1 MGRRMPVVRSWSSVN
16 RWQGLC
22 FQVEDEWSS
31 TRKKVVAHQTTG
43 HLKFTDMFLAKSWN
57 QMHEHARYRH
67 GPRRN
72 NWHSFFVRAQTG
84 QGVEVLSVCFF
95 NCMMAPKARVALTL
109 VLDPENNTNTQLLL
123 LFSRAASPQA
133 IMLPMYKTTVPV
145 TSEQMIR
152 FDPVVFLKPFSSQ
165 PGSIW

>member
-1 MGRRMPVVRSWSSVN
+1 
-16 RWQGLC
+16 
-22 FQVEDEWSS
+22 
-31 TRKKVVAHQTTG
+31 
-43 HLKFTDMFLAKSWN
+43 
-57 QMHEHARYRH
+57 MHEHARYRH

-123 LFSRAASPQA
+123 PFPRAGLAST
-133 IMLPMYKTTVPV
+133 LKGVLL
-145 TSEQMIR
+145 R
-152 FDPVVFLKPFSSQ
+152 LRNVVMDFFKVFFYFK
-165 PGSIW
+165 IY